1 MITTEETTSA
11 TGGQPKGVKKPR
23 VARQRA
29 HVAAKKGKAP
39 TKAKVAKEAPQSVK
53 RADGARGRSKTARVL
68 DLLKQAGG
76 VTAKELVKATDWQPH
91 SVRGFLSGI
100 VGKKMGLKVVS
111 TKGEHGDRIY
121 SLKP

>member
-39 TKAKVAKEAPQSVK
+39 TKAKVAKKAPQSVK

-68 DLLKQAGG
+68 DLLKQG
-76 VTAKELVKATDWQPH
+76 VLPAKLCKAAWFRISFEP
-91 SVRGFLSGI
+91 
-100 VGKKMGLKVVS
+100 VGV
-111 TKGEHGDRIY
+111 
-121 SLKP
+121 